1 MNEFMLSL
9 LLSTRLFAFIQM
21 FVDYKNIISYN
32 LTRSENLSVMLLQSK
47 WLGQEAKLNST
58 EQSLLQTIVNVLMAS
73 TGGRGSP

>member
-1 MNEFMLSL
+1 
-9 LLSTRLFAFIQM
+9 M